1 MEQLLQVTQDIND
14 VKKDVAVLDVEVQ
27 NFKKVMERLDEAI
40 TAMSRVSSN
49 LERLLIVHEERIK
62 TNDSNLTSHKNL
74 VEDTFISVKARL
86 LKLEDNAQ
94 IINTAAPIV
103 RLQKLEDKME
113 SVFKWRWQLM
123 GAWAVISVIIA
134 AVAKALH
141 LW

>member
-1 MEQLLQVTQDIND
+1 MEQLQISELQR
-14 VKKDVAVLDVEVQ
+14 DVAVLDVEVQ

-62 TNDSNLTSHKNL
+62 TNDSNLTTHKNL
-74 VEDTFISVKARL
+74 VEDTFVSVKARL
-86 LKLEDNAQ
+86 LDLEKNVQ
-94 IINTAAPIV
+94 TINIAAPIT
-103 RLQKLEDKME
+103 RLQKLEDRMD

-123 GAWAVISVIIA
+123 GAWGVIAVIIA

-141 LW
+141 IW